1 MTNPNK
7 YISSIE
13 FRSATPA
20 DSRLAS
26 RLLFD
31 TFPQK
36 ATFIIGLGLEERA
49 KKILARLFA
58 IEGHRLS
65 YEFTTLAMHNGQVI
79 GLLTSFPGRLSA
91 RLNFKLYRFLLKQ
104 YGFRGK
110 LAILKR
116 GFPLIFIKET
126 AKDEYFLSDIATK
139 PKMRG
144 KGVGHLMLSGVEQW
158 ARETGHHK
166 ISLVVHIENR
176 AARRFYQAHGF
187 IPEAIHLETN
197 KRVPYLGAGYQRM
210 VKILDH
216 DSD

>member
-1 MTNPNK
+1 MTKSNI

-20 DSRLAS
+20 DARLAS

-49 KKILARLFA
+49 KKILAKLFT

-65 YEFTTLAMHNGQVI
+65 YEFTKFAIYDGRVI
-79 GLLTSFPGRLSA
+79 GLVTSFPGRLHG
-91 RLNFKLYRFLLKQ
+91 RLNRKLDMVLLKQ
-104 YGFRGK
+104 YGLRGK

-116 GFPLIFIKET
+116 GFPLVFIKET
-126 AKDEYFLSDIATK
+126 AKDEYFISNFVTK
-139 PKMRG
+139 AKMRS
-144 KGVGHLMLSGVEQW
+144 KGVGNLMLSGVEQW
-158 ARETGHHK
+158 AKESGYRK
-166 ISLVVHIENR
+166 VSLMVHIENR

-187 IPEAIHLETN
+187 IPKAIHLETN
-197 KRVPYLGAGYQRM
+197 KRVRYLGAGYQRM
-210 VKILDH
+210 VKILDQEA
-216 DSD
+216 D